1 MSLVLFTDDDLAAG
15 KATAEVW
22 LDPASGHRTGDV
34 WHVLLPGLD
43 PTMLYGYRAWGP
55 NQDAWEAAASRP
67 QTPEASV
74 SSSGEEEDE
83 RSAFAGTPPP
93 PDPHQA
99 GRRKNPEAGHR
110 FDPSRVL
117 LDPYARGVLSARRR
131 YAELGP
137 PDLPYGSPGALG
149 LAATWPQAAGTLPAP
164 PANSSS
170 ASAPSLVPP
179 FDWQGDIGPLQLPPE
194 DLVVYEMHV
203 RGFTAHPSSGVRAPG
218 TFLGLVERLDYLE
231 RLGVTCLELL
241 PIHEFNELE
250 YDAPIPGSLTG
261 ERRRNFW
268 GYSTVG
274 FFAPMAR
281 YSYAASLGAPGAA
294 VADEFK
300 LLVRECHKRG
310 IEVILD
316 VVFNHTAEGDERG
329 PTLSFRGL
337 DNRVYYMLA
346 PRGEYYNY
354 SGCGNTLNCGHPV
367 VRKFIVDCLRH
378 WVEEYHVDGFR
389 FDLASI
395 LTRAH
400 SAWHPTVADDG
411 GGASASSS
419 ASPVPPPLTPSPP
432 GSPFL
437 SPSSTR
443 SFSEDDLSD
452 VDDPSLPPRGPIVDP
467 ERGGIMT
474 DGAGVPTGTPLSRP
488 PLIEAISEDPVLRGV
503 RLIAE
508 AWDCDGLNQVGA
520 FPHYG
525 NRWSEWNGHYRDAVR
540 QFLKGTETGGWAGA
554 FASAVLGSPNLYAS
568 TEPGEHEWWATHG
581 GGREWRG
588 NRYPLA
594 SVNFVAAH
602 DGFTLADLVAFNE
615 KHNEANGE
623 GNADGESHNLTW
635 NCGAEGATED
645 KSVNAL
651 RRRQMRNF
659 ALALLLSHGVPML
672 QMGDEMGHSKRGNNN
687 TYCHDSELN
696 FLDWTQA
703 SEDDQGFARFVRR
716 LIHFRRARPELRR
729 AHFVGGDRDVQWH
742 GEKAFEPDW
751 SDGSRLV
758 AYTLSPQ
765 PQGLYENR
773 RPGGEGGLYIA
784 FNTAHYPRV
793 LELPRWE
800 GREWVP
806 VFDSG
811 RVAPYD
817 CLVADDELEPEEVA
831 AARVAGAM
839 FSQAHAWPVLPWS
852 CVVLESVPEGTVAG
866 ATRARARP
874 DTSTSEEEEEE
885 EAEAQGGKKK
895 KGEGEA
901 PR

>member
-1 MSLVLFTDDDLAAG
+1 
-15 KATAEVW
+15 
-22 LDPASGHRTGDV
+22 
-34 WHVLLPGLD
+34 
-43 PTMLYGYRAWGP
+43 MLYGYRAWGP
-55 NQDAWEAAASRP
+55 NQDAWEAAAEAALSRP
-67 QTPEASV
+67 QTPE
-74 SSSGEEEDE
+74 SSQEGWSDGEGGEGGAGMAALLG
-83 RSAFAGTPPP
+83 RNLGTPLPP
-93 PDPHQA
+93 SPDPEH
-99 GRRKNPEAGHR
+99 RRLQNPEAGHR

-117 LDPYARGVLSARRR
+117 LDPYAVGVLSARRR

-137 PDLPYGSPGALG
+137 DLPYNGSGGNGSSVLG
-149 LAATWPQAAGTLPAP
+149 LAATWPQAAGTLPTP
-164 PANSSS
+164 PATS
-170 ASAPSLVPP
+170 ATCPSPIVPP
-179 FDWQGDIGPLQLPPE
+179 FDWQGDKGPLGLPAE

-218 TFLGLVERLDYLE
+218 TFLGAVERLDYLQS
-231 RLGVTCLELL
+231 LGVTCLELL
-241 PIHEFNELE
+241 PVHEFNELE
-250 YDAPIPGSLTG
+250 YDAPIPGSATG

-281 YSYAASLGAPGAA
+281 YSYAASLGAPGPA
-294 VADEFK
+294 VADELK

-310 IEVILD
+310 IEVVLD

-346 PRGEYYNY
+346 PQGEYYNY

-367 VRKFIVDCLRH
+367 VRRFIVDCLRH

-400 SAWHPTVADDG
+400 SAWHPTTAEQAAGSVGVA
-411 GGASASSS
+411 
-419 ASPVPPPLTPSPP
+419 ASPSPSPYA
-432 GSPFL
+432 SPASTL
-437 SPSSTR
+437 SLDDDDDEEGG
-443 SFSEDDLSD
+443 EDGRKKKK
-452 VDDPSLPPRGPIVDP
+452 VPTGPPIGPIVDP
-467 ERGGIMT
+467 ELGGIMT
-474 DGAGVPTGTPLSRP
+474 NGAGVPTGTPLSHP
-488 PLIEAISEDPVLRGV
+488 ALIEAISEDPVLRGC

-525 NRWSEWNGHYRDAVR
+525 HRWSEWNGHYRDAVR
-540 QFLKGTETGGWAGA
+540 QFLKGTESGGWAGA

-602 DGFTLADLVAFNE
+602 DGFTLADMVAFNE

-635 NCGAEGATED
+635 NCGAEGETSD
-645 KSVNAL
+645 RGVNAL
-651 RRRQMRNF
+651 RRRQVRNF
-659 ALALLLSHGVPML
+659 ALALLLSHGIPML
-672 QMGDEMGHSKRGNNN
+672 QMGDEMGHTKRGNNN

-696 FLDWTQA
+696 YLDWSA
-703 SEDDQGFARFVRR
+703 AESDDQGFARFVRR
-716 LIHFRRARPELRR
+716 LVHFRRARRELRR
-729 AHFVGGDRDVQWH
+729 SHFVGGDRDVQWH
-742 GEKAFEPDW
+742 GEKPFEPDW

-765 PQGLYENR
+765 PEGLYENR
-773 RPGGEGGLYIA
+773 RPGGEGGLYVA
-784 FNTAHYPRV
+784 FNTAHTPRV

-806 VFDSG
+806 VFDSA

-817 CLVADDELEPEEVA
+817 CLVADDELDAEEVA
-831 AARVAGAM
+831 AARVASAM
-839 FSQAHAWPVLPWS
+839 YTQSHCWPVLPWS

-874 DTSTSEEEEEE
+874 DLSSSDDE
-885 EAEAQGGKKK
+885 GGW
-895 KGEGEA
+895 GGGVA
-901 PR
+901 GAGGGAAGTPPPPGTPPPTQ